1 MERVLINHLK
11 NNRIIKSIFDK
22 DIPIEKTMSIVSNI
36 HCLFYKEIKKVIIKN
51 IFIINKS

>member
-11 NNRIIKSIFDK
+11 NNRIIESIFDK

-51 IFIINKS
+51 IFIINKL